1 MEDRVKTI
9 VVSYELVSGTRRASN
24 CTFCGRSGMVSNYV
38 AGVYVVQLCERCTQ
52 NPPGAVKVI
61 GIVTEEKPETKKK
74 KQFSR

>member
-1 MEDRVKTI
+1 MEDRVEKIT
-9 VVSYELVSGTRRASN
+9 VVYSSVSGTRRASN

-52 NPPGAVKVI
+52 NPPGAVV
-61 GIVTEEKPETKKK
+61 VEEKPETKKK